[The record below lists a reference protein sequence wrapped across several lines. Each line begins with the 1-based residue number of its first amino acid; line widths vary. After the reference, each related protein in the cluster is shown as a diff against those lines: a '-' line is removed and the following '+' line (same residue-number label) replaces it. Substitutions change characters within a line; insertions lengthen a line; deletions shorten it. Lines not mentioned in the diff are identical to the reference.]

1 MALTKFNFNSFD
13 LTTVASTGLAFNSSA
28 NGFDTAAAGAMTL
41 IATNTITSG
50 VSSSS
55 FTSGIDSTYDTY
67 LFKFIN
73 VHPASDAH
81 FTFNGSTDGGS
92 NYNVTKTSTNFRAYH
107 SESGSANGVSYRT
120 GADLAQSTAYD
131 ILDADGT
138 VSNNDDSGFCG
149 NLFLFLPSST
159 TFVKHYI
166 SATNDMVAGGTSQ
179 TTNNYNAGYMNT
191 TSAINA
197 IDFKFSSGNI
207 DSGVIKMYG
216 ITK

>member
-41 IATNTITSG
+41 ISTNTISSG

-67 LFKFIN
+67 VFKIIN
-73 VHPASDAH
+73 CHPASDAH

-92 NYNVTKTSTNFRAYH
+92 NYNVTKTSTNF
-107 SESGSANGVSYRT
+107 
-120 GADLAQSTAYD
+120 
-131 ILDADGT
+131 
-138 VSNNDDSGFCG
+138 
-149 NLFLFLPSST
+149 
-159 TFVKHYI
+159 VKHYI
-166 SATNDMVAGGTSQ
+166 SVTNGMVAGGSSQ
-179 TTNNYNAGYMNT
+179 TSNNYNAGYINT

>member
-1 MALTKFNFNSFD
+1 MALVKYNNNSI
-13 LTTVASTGLAFNSSA
+13 SA
-28 NGFDTAAAGAMTL
+28 VTALDSVPSGDMVL
-41 IATNTITSG
+41 LATNNITSG
-50 VSSSS
+50 VASSS
-55 FTSGIDSTYDTY
+55 FTSNIDSTYNTY
-67 LFKFIN
+67 MFKFIN
-73 VHPASDAH
+73 IHPASDAH

-107 SESGSANGVSYRT
+107 AESGSASGLSYRA

-149 NLFLFLPSST
+149 DLFLFSPSST

-166 SATNDMVAGGTSQ
+166 SVSNDMVAGGASQ

-216 ITK
+216 LRES